1 MRIGTA
7 DAAKRGVF
15 TTAPIRTGDI
25 MAVVPL
31 QLSLAVST
39 NNLLVSLQMIFGY
52 IVKIIDQLLVCSNS
66 LPTWLVTS

>member
-1 MRIGTA
+1 VQIASACLQVQNVRIASA

-15 TTAPIRTGDI
+15 ATAPIRTGDI

-39 NNLLVSLQMIFGY
+39 NNLLVSIQ
-52 IVKIIDQLLVCSNS
+52 IIWDFYS
-66 LPTWLVTS
+66 